1 MKCNEQTKQ
10 YRGGDRHTNL
20 KTCMLHISDKRS
32 FYKKIGIVLFNLGKK
47 TSPTTRL
54 RQILPFTSQGS

>member
-1 MKCNEQTKQ
+1 MKSNEQTKQ
-10 YRGGDRHTNL
+10 HRGGDRHTNL
-20 KTCMLHISDKRS
+20 KPCIRHISDKRP
-32 FYKKIGIVLFNLGKK
+32 FYKKIGIVLINLGKK